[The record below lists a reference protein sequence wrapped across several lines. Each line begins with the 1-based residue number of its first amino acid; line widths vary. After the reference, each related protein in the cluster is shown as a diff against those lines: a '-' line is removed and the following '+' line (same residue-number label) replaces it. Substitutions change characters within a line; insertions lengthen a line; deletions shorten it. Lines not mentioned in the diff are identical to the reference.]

1 MPIPVIAS
9 GGAGSLEHFAE
20 VFNDGC
26 ADAALAAS
34 IFHFSEHAV
43 RDLKVMLHDR
53 GIPVRLVNM
62 LIPAID
68 LKGGKVVQL
77 IQGEKLAI
85 ETTDLDYWIERFSGF
100 RRVNVID
107 LDAAMN
113 SGSNDHLV
121 RDICTRLPC
130 QVGGGVRSPERAAEL
145 CAIGAK
151 KVIVGSALFK
161 DGVADS
167 ASAQRFADAV
177 GVDRVIGAV
186 DSKGGRVVTHGW
198 KTSTATTAVAAV
210 RALEPFCG
218 EFLYTHVDKEGLM
231 KGTDIAAI
239 RAVRDATRRPLIAA
253 GGVTTQ
259 AEIDELDALGI
270 DAVVGM
276 AIYTG
281 TLKRSSIY
289 NLESTMA
296 QDTHTRRGP
305 EPPDLAER
313 GGMKNGQPQ
322 RSDERLFMQL
332 LVYGG
337 CRDSRA
343 VADALSGAGDRRRRV
358 RRRQRP
364 AGRRHPVADK
374 GSEFLPRHA
383 AAAA

>member
-1 MPIPVIAS
+1 
-9 GGAGSLEHFAE
+9 
-20 VFNDGC
+20 
-26 ADAALAAS
+26 
-34 IFHFSEHAV
+34 
-43 RDLKVMLHDR
+43 
-53 GIPVRLVNM
+53 M

-85 ETTDLDYWIERFSGF
+85 ETTDLDYWIGRFSGF

-121 RDICTRLPC
+121 REICARLPC
-130 QVGGGVRSPERAAEL
+130 QVGGGVRSPERALEL
-145 CAIGAK
+145 CAIGAR

-161 DGVADS
+161 DGIADVAC
-167 ASAQRFADAV
+167 AQRFADAV
-177 GVDRVIGAV
+177 GVDRVVGAV

-198 KTSTATTAVAAV
+198 KTSTATTAVVAV
-210 RALEPFCG
+210 RALEPYCG

-231 KGTDIAAI
+231 KGTDIVAI

-281 TLKRSSIY
+281 TLK
-289 NLESTMA
+289 LES
-296 QDTHTRRGP
+296 
-305 EPPDLAER
+305 
-313 GGMKNGQPQ
+313 KI
-322 RSDERLFMQL
+322 
-332 LVYGG
+332 
-337 CRDSRA
+337 
-343 VADALSGAGDRRRRV
+343 
-358 RRRQRP
+358 
-364 AGRRHPVADK
+364 
-374 GSEFLPRHA
+374 
-383 AAAA
+383 